1 MPNFAREVSFPD
13 CLVPTSRRYT
23 PGTLPRTKF
32 QAQNGA
38 TSFVYFGREHVDA
51 RLELTFQNITDD
63 RAADIIKHY
72 ESLIEDDFVTF
83 RGSSTDVYKGMS
95 QSLRDTYEDGLK
107 TLRWQ
112 YDGPPQITSVYPGV
126 STVQCRFIAYLYG
139 V

>member
-1 MPNFAREVSFPD
+1 MPNFAREVPFPN
-13 CLVPTSRRYT
+13 CLTPTSRRYT

-51 RLELTFQNITDD
+51 RLELEFRNITDD
-63 RAADIIKHY
+63 RAAEIITHY

-83 RGSSTDVYKGMS
+83 RGSNTDVYKGMDS
-95 QSLRDTYEDGLK
+95 GLNQLVERGLK
-107 TLRWQ
+107 LRWQ